1 MNTDSTQTT
10 VNTELLI
17 KRYKDA
23 YTVATVIISFG
34 TALKAIGFLF
44 GIGLFIAGFAFTENA
59 HGMPDSAKTV
69 YIVSGAVLGIILW
82 LIFYVL
88 GVLSSCQGQVLRAGL
103 DEAVYVCPFFTDANR
118 VIAANL
124 PTSRSA

>member
-23 YTVATVIISFG
+23 YIVATVVISFG
-34 TALKAIGFLF
+34 TALKVIGFVL
-44 GIGLFIAGFAFTENA
+44 GAGAFIAGFAFTENA
-59 HGMPDSAKTV
+59 TRMPDAIRTS
-69 YIVSGAVLGIILW
+69 YIVGGVVLGIILW

-88 GVLSSCQGQVLRAGL
+88 GVLSSCQGQVLRASL

-118 VIAANL
+118 VIAGSL

>member
-34 TALKAIGFLF
+34 TALKV
-44 GIGLFIAGFAFTENA
+44 IGLLVGAGMFIGGFAFTENA
-59 HGMPDSAKTV
+59 ESMTHQLKEI
-69 YIVSGAVLGIILW
+69 YIVAGAVIGIVLW

-88 GVLSSCQGQVLRAGL
+88 GVLSSCQGQVLRASL
-103 DEAVYVCPFFTDANR
+103 DEAVYVCPFFTDAHR
-118 VIAANL
+118 VDAAKL